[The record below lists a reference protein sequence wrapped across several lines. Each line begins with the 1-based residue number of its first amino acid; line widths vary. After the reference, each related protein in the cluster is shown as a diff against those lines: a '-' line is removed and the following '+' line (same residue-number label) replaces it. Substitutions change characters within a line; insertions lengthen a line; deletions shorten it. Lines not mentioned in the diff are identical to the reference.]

1 MSSIHPVLAAVTDRI
16 TERSSSAA
24 YPQQTRE
31 ADTVDPRGRL
41 TCANLAAQFLVSLG
55 STPTLLD
62 AISANPERSAQC
74 LARMVPR
81 RCGPAVRVDNSSPR
95 WPAEVIGQ
103 AKGILLG
110 RVHRGLLTRFR
121 SAVDLRSAYAYRPRG
136 RAGCRLP
143 RELIRLAET
152 GVVRW

>member
-1 MSSIHPVLAAVTDRI
+1 MSSIHPVLRPSPIASPNEAAA
-16 TERSSSAA
+16 AA
-24 YPQQTRE
+24 YPQLTRE

-41 TCANLAAQFLVSLG
+41 TCANLAGQFLVSLG

-81 RCGPAVRVDNSSPR
+81 RFGPAVRVNNSSPR
-95 WPAEVIGQ
+95 WPTEVIGQ

-110 RVHRGLLTRFR
+110 RVHR
-121 SAVDLRSAYAYRPRG
+121 
-136 RAGCRLP
+136 
-143 RELIRLAET
+143 
-152 GVVRW
+152 